1 MCASMN
7 GHEGVVSMLLSA
19 GARVDIQDDAVSST
33 NVMLALSIYFCSYYI
48 CYLKLFIEYLIC
60 MHVHIAIFIGI
71 TACT

>member
-33 NVMLALSIYFCSYYI
+33 NVMLASQYTLAVII
-48 CYLKLFIEYLIC
+48 
-60 MHVHIAIFIGI
+60 HVI
-71 TACT
+71 